1 YHSLAQ
7 YKAEFAGAKA
17 PELGGVVNYAAN
29 MPSMASEVIDMNAR
43 RQKVTRPISEYLNG
57 GETQS
62 VANYITAAGSNGY
75 TDNSKNMHT
84 GDIVITQ
91 EKPFTPSQLAEWQE
105 MATP

>member
-1 YHSLAQ
+1 
-7 YKAEFAGAKA
+7 
-17 PELGGVVNYAAN
+17 
-29 MPSMASEVIDMNAR
+29 
-43 RQKVTRPISEYLNG
+43 RQNVTRPISEYLNG